1 MDTATRQAAIPTY
14 FAPWIQDMG
23 LTVESFGE
31 SKVTLRL
38 PLSDRLSRTG
48 NQLCGQALMAAA
60 DTAMVLTLINYFGE
74 LPSCTTVQLNTV
86 FLRPV
91 FDQDCLVTARLI
103 RAGRSLAF
111 GEIDVRGATDD
122 KSVCRA
128 TTTFALLDRRSP

>member
-1 MDTATRQAAIPTY
+1 MELATLQDTIPTY
-14 FAPWIQDMG
+14 FAPWIQEMG
-23 LTVESFGE
+23 LVVEAFGE

-38 PLSDRLSRTG
+38 PLCDRLSRTD

-74 LPSCTTVQLNTV
+74 LKPCTRVQLNTV

-91 FDQDCLVTARLI
+91 TNQDCLVTARLI

-111 GEIDVRGATDD
+111 GEIDIRGATDG

-128 TTTFALLDRRSP
+128 TTTFAML